1 MRAKVLSA
9 TEAESK
15 IANSTVTV
23 EAPSAFANAKLPDG
37 TPALKFELND
47 RVLRVLGVPANYG
60 LDDVRYL
67 FRGFE
72 SDSCVVVPCP
82 DGPMAELGKQAE
94 GGGQKEDGGQKGS
107 PKKGG
112 TKLTKYPHATYLVQ
126 FREHEDQQMAIARI
140 NLTALGGNTV
150 KLVSYK

>member
-1 MRAKVLSA
+1 MLSA

-15 IANSTVTV
+15 IANSTVTA

-72 SDSCVVVPCP
+72 SDSCMVVPCP

-94 GGGQKEDGGQKGS
+94 GGGQKGS
-107 PKKGG
+107 PRKDGKK
-112 TKLTKYPHATYLVQ
+112 LAKYPHATYLVQ
-126 FREHEDQQMAIARI
+126 FREHADQQMAVARI
-140 NLTALGGNTV
+140 NLTALGGSTV
-150 KLVSYK
+150 KLVPYK